1 MRRQIRKQMRVF
13 VAIIFL
19 LVGALAV
26 ASYLLS
32 QERFYLPAWVPLI
45 GTNFYEVKVELP
57 TAQAVVPGQGQSVNI
72 AGVKIGEVG
81 DVQLENGRAV
91 VTMQIQD
98 KYKPIYHD
106 ANVLMRPKTGL
117 KDMYLALDPG
127 TKQTGALP
135 EGGRVRVSNTLPDVN
150 GDEILAQL
158 DTDTRAY
165 LEILLSAGGTA
176 FDDHATGADARFQQ
190 TAEQDLREV
199 LKRFEPTAK
208 YGSQIGGQLISRR
221 HNIKRVIHNFQL
233 LSTSL
238 AKRDD
243 QLAGFVDSANKNFEA
258 FASEESS
265 LRAALREFPGALSQT
280 TTTLAKTD
288 KLAGQLGPALSRLR
302 PFARNLAPALRQTR
316 PFLRD
321 TTPIIKT
328 QIRPFARDVQPT
340 VRDLRTAADQAR
352 TGHAA
357 ADAQLRRAQQVLQHA
372 RLRPARRHA
381 TVPVLERLERPQRR
395 DAVGAA
401 GRSRTG
407 PARRGAGRLRH
418 LQRARVGRGRQP
430 AAGHRS
436 AAPEPAARSAGLPQ
450 QPATQ
455 PAPMIKQAPS
465 LGRILTMVAFALS
478 CFGILV
484 FLWLSFGGSVPLKP
498 KGYRVNVAFPEA
510 TQLAKEAEVRISGVK
525 VGRVKTT
532 DPNKQTGLTDTV
544 LEIDARY
551 APLPKDT
558 RAILRQK
565 TLLGETYVELSP
577 GGAGPGQAA
586 TSRRW
591 CPTAVICRRARS
603 RRRCSS
609 TRSCAPSTRSR
620 ASASAPG
627 STSRGWRCAG
637 RPRRSATRWRC

>member
-1 MRRQIRKQMRVF
+1 MRVF

-98 KYKPIYHD
+98 KYKPIYRD

-127 TKQTGALP
+127 TTQAGALP
-135 EGGRVRVSNTLPDVN
+135 EGGRVKVSNTLPDVN
-150 GDEILAQL
+150 GDEVLAQL

-208 YGSQIGGQLISRR
+208 YGSQIGSQLISRR

-233 LSTSL
+233 LSTAL

-302 PFARNLAPALRQTR
+302 PFARNLAPALRETR

-340 VRDLRTAADQAR
+340 VRDLRTAATKLAPA
-352 TGHAA
+352 TP
-357 ADAQLRRAQQVLQHA
+357 
-372 RLRPARRHA
+372 RL
-381 TVPVLERLERPQRR
+381 
-395 DAVGAA
+395 
-401 GRSRTG
+401 
-407 PARRGAGRLRH
+407 
-418 LQRARVGRGRQP
+418 
-430 AAGHRS
+430 
-436 AAPEPAARSAGLPQ
+436 ARSFGVLNKFFNTLAYDPPG
-450 QPATQ
+450 ATQ
-455 PAPMIKQAPS
+455 PFLFWSAWSAHNGATLWAQQDAHGPVRRGVVLVGCATFSALESVVAGSPQ
-465 LGRILTMVAFALS
+465 LGTAVQLLN
-478 CFGILV
+478 L
-484 FLWLSFGGSVPLKP
+484 P
-498 KGYRVNVAFPEA
+498 PEA
-510 TQLAKEAEVRISGVK
+510 QVC
-525 VGRVKTT
+525 
-532 DPNKQTGLTDTV
+532 PNNPL
-544 LEIDARY
+544 LN
-551 APLPKDT
+551 PLP
-558 RAILRQK
+558 
-565 TLLGETYVELSP
+565 
-577 GGAGPGQAA
+577 
-586 TSRRW
+586 
-591 CPTAVICRRARS
+591 
-603 RRRCSS
+603 
-609 TRSCAPSTRSR
+609 
-620 ASASAPG
+620 
-627 STSRGWRCAG
+627 
-637 RPRRSATRWRC
+637 